1 MYSIIK
7 KLFLISIMLM
17 TGACST
23 EKMEEFVFKKTL
35 ELSLQELCDGD
46 EACDKALEE
55 QITPCMEK
63 SDWRA
68 FLNNEDDEEELS
80 RFTREFYSCIVDE
93 EGKPYFEST
102 V

>member
-1 MYSIIK
+1 MK
-7 KLFLISIMLM
+7 KLIIISLALINC
-17 TGACST
+17 ACST

-35 ELSLQELCDGD
+35 ALSLQELCGGD

-63 SDWRA
+63 SNWRA

>member
-7 KLFLISIMLM
+7 KLILISIMLM

-46 EACDKALEE
+46 EACDKAIEA

-63 SDWRA
+63 SNWRA

-93 EGKPYFEST
+93 HGEPYFAAD